1 MRKFIRYPSSY
12 VKANFVQLPH
22 HSTSQELGML
32 LDSLNEFLDEFSG
45 WNTSD
50 VDTQVDIPAIQEQ
63 LEDLA
68 WDIEKTRKRLDAAH
82 YLATIPFVKRG
93 SKINPDNA
101 TKLAKA
107 KAALSKVGMYFKDE
121 EMPVIMDY
129 YNKYF
134 KTSYN
139 AYTQFDEA

>member
-1 MRKFIRYPSSY
+1 MRKFKRYPSSY
-12 VKANFVQLPH
+12 VRANFVQLPH

-68 WDIEKTRKRLDAAH
+68 WDIEKTRKRLDAAQ

>member
-1 MRKFIRYPSSY
+1 MGF
-12 VKANFVQLPH
+12 L
-22 HSTSQELGML
+22 QE
-32 LDSLNEFLDEFSG
+32 SLESFLDEFSG
-45 WNTSD
+45 WNTD
-50 VDTQVDIPAIQEQ
+50 DIDTQVDMQAIWEQ
-63 LEDLA
+63 LTDLH

-101 TKLAKA
+101 NKLAKA
-107 KAALSKVGMYFKDE
+107 KAALSEVGMYFKDD
-121 EMPVIMDY
+121 EMPIIMDY

>member
-1 MRKFIRYPSSY
+1 MRKFKRYPSSY
-12 VKANFVQLPH
+12 VRANFVQLPH
-22 HSTSQELGML
+22 HSTSQELGFL
-32 LDSLNEFLDEFSG
+32 QESLEDFLDEFSG
-45 WNTSD
+45 WNTND
-50 VDTQVDIPAIQEQ
+50 IDTQVDMPAIREK

-101 TKLAKA
+101 NKLAKA
-107 KAALSKVGMYFKDE
+107 KAALSEVGMYFKDA
-121 EMPVIMDY
+121 EMPIIMDY

-139 AYTQFDEA
+139 AYTQFDEV